1 MLCSLKLARAKNA
14 FSISLA
20 EMEKIEEIVAVL
32 QVSSLSKEPRK
43 KPFPALADEP
53 QQTRI
58 AMENIAN
65 DDANPIE

>member
-1 MLCSLKLARAKNA
+1 
-14 FSISLA
+14 
-20 EMEKIEEIVAVL
+20 MEKIEEIVAVL